1 MITLILSEDAN
12 GEQRIEKMLEWKNYA
27 EPEDRH
33 EEIDQTLNRVYQ
45 LHQGTRQVYA
55 VSAPNLLTY
64 LTENP
69 LSKGRPSQ
77 AQPGSGC

>member
-1 MITLILSEDAN
+1 MITLILSEDAQ

-33 EEIDQTLNRVYQ
+33 DEIDRTLNRLYQ
-45 LHQGTRQVYA
+45 LHQGSRKIYA

-69 LSKGRPSQ
+69 LSKGKSAEKIGPDS
-77 AQPGSGC
+77 